1 MFRKILVAFDGSPQ
15 ARKAFDVGLEIARR
29 FGAELE
35 AMAVIRLPEPAV
47 RVELDAALEEGRR
60 VFAERFGEL
69 AAAAAAA
76 GVTLQSRL
84 EVGHPAEQIVHA
96 AERDAADLIVM
107 GRRGVSRFERW
118 MLGSISERVLRYAHC
133 PVLVVH

>member
-1 MFRKILVAFDGSPQ
+1 MFRKVLVAFDGSTQ
-15 ARKAFDVGLEIARR
+15 ARKAFEVGLEIARR

-35 AMAVIRLPEPAV
+35 AMGVIRLPEPAV
-47 RVELDAALEEGRR
+47 RIELDAALDEGRR
-60 VFAERFGEL
+60 VFAEHFREL
-69 AAAAAAA
+69 AAAAAAV
-76 GVTLQSRL
+76 GVAFQGRV
-84 EVGHPAEQIVHA
+84 EVGHPAEQIVHG
-96 AERDAADLIVM
+96 AERDGADLIVM